1 MGLLEMLPFGGGRK
15 HAQTAREEVAKALR
29 AWQDSIKYFENVK
42 DPDLVDFAIYEMEAA
57 RRKYMFLLKRAGTVE
72 E

>member
-15 HAQTAREEVAKALR
+15 RAQTTREEVAKALR

-57 RRKYMFLLKRAGTVE
+57 RRKYMFLLKRAGTAE
-72 E
+72 D